1 MAVLSE
7 GAKEVQVFR
16 YPQSGVAAFSGWE
29 HIISGDL
36 ESSVSSSSDGPADSA
51 QEGCHARDLEMAF
64 ERGREKGIVEGRR
77 LERVEQATYV
87 EQREIQKDDEVRQIS
102 EQYNRERD
110 HLLRGIE
117 PEVVKLALRI
127 AERIVRRE
135 VQVDPLVLT
144 GAVRV
149 ALGQLADKSKVRV
162 RVPGVDAD
170 LWSETIAHLPNLRV
184 EPGVMAD
191 AQLQPGE
198 CVLESDYGVADLSV
212 ASQLQGIARS
222 LLGEERT
229 KPEVDVEDNLSA
241 AKERR

>member
-1 MAVLSE
+1 MEMVSE
-7 GAKEVQVFR
+7 NAEEIQVFR
-16 YPQSGVAAFSGWE
+16 YPQSGIAAPSGWE
-29 HIISGDL
+29 QIISGDL
-36 ESSVSSSSDGPADSA
+36 GSSVSSSLDGPADSA
-51 QEGCHARDLEMAF
+51 QESLHARGLEMAF

-77 LERVEQATYV
+77 LERVEQAAQM
-87 EQREIQKDDEVRQIS
+87 EQTEIQTNDEIKRIS

-110 HLLRGIE
+110 HLLRRIE

-144 GAVRV
+144 GAVRA

-162 RVPGVDAD
+162 RVPGVDAE

-184 EPGVMAD
+184 EPVVMAD
-191 AQLQPGE
+191 EQLQTGE

-212 ASQLQGIARS
+212 ASQLQSIARS
-222 LLGEERT
+222 LLGEQRT
-229 KPEVDVEDNLSA
+229 KSELDVEEHRSA
-241 AKERR
+241 AEERR